1 MSRATRPAAAPV
13 ADQVLKAAR
22 ELSSAVDRLAFG
34 SSVGFVY
41 NPLDYAWNA
50 HRDYVLKY
58 ARPGCRVVF
67 VGMNPGPWGMA
78 QTGVPF
84 GEITAVRDWL
94 GITGEIRTPERYHPS
109 RPVLGWACARS
120 EVSGLR
126 LWGLFRARYVTP
138 DRFFDSHF
146 VLNYCPL
153 LFLEPSAR
161 NVTPDK
167 LPAGERVALEA
178 VCDRHLESVVR
189 ALGAECVVG
198 VGGFAEKCA
207 QRVFG
212 DSIRVAKVLHP
223 SPASPHANRDWAGK
237 AQQQLV
243 EQGLWADERPKST
256 ARRGKA

>member
-1 MSRATRPAAAPV
+1 MSRAARSSSAAV
-13 ADQVLKAAR
+13 ADQVLQAAR
-22 ELSSAVDRLAFG
+22 ELATAVDALTFG
-34 SSVGFVY
+34 SAVGFVY

-50 HRDYVLKY
+50 HRDYILKY
-58 ARPGCRVVF
+58 AQRGCRTVF

-94 GITGEIRTPERYHPS
+94 SVEGDIGTPAQFHPS
-109 RPVLGWACARS
+109 RPVLGWECGRS
-120 EVSGLR
+120 EVSGQR
-126 LWGLFRARYVTP
+126 LWGLFRARFQTP
-138 DRFFDSHF
+138 QRFFAEHF

-153 LFLEPSAR
+153 LFLEASAR
-161 NVTPDK
+161 NITPDK
-167 LPAGERVALEA
+167 LPVKVRAKLET
-178 VCDRHLESVVR
+178 VCDHHLESVVR
-189 ALGAECVVG
+189 ALGADCVVG

-223 SPASPHANRDWAGK
+223 SPASPHANRDWSGK

-243 EQGLWADERPKST
+243 EQGLWEPESR
-256 ARRGKA
+256 